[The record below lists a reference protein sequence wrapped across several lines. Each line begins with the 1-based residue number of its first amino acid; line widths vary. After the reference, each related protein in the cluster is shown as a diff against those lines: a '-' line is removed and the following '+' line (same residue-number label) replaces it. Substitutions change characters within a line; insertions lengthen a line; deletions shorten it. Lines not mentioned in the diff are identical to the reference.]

1 MKINWKRV
9 VIAAIWSEL
18 VLFVLFL
25 LTVYYVSQPTRR
37 MVNRL
42 EWFGLLFLAGLWVAR
57 KINTYFILH
66 GLLVGIIANI
76 LFFPLIPLIGL
87 LLPASPRSGSGSGLL
102 VSFLLKMFAAAA
114 GAYVG
119 GRLKNNSPA

>member
-9 VIAAIWSEL
+9 VIAAVWSEL
-18 VLFVLFL
+18 VLFVVFL
-25 LTVYYVSQPTRR
+25 LTVYYVSQPIRR
-37 MVNRL
+37 VINRL

-57 KINTYFILH
+57 KINSRFILH

-87 LLPASPRSGSGSGLL
+87 LQPGPSRSGSGSGLL
-102 VSFLLKMFAAAA
+102 VSFLIKMFAAAA

-119 GRLKNNSPA
+119 GKFKKISPA